1 MLCRVSPSC
10 LCFAAF
16 RRALLCGAVLCRARL
31 CCAVPRLSP
40 LSSHKAWRWQNQV
53 TSTPRISRGMAILC
67 ITAAT
72 DCHAL
77 MQHRLPARSKKC
89 AAVTWLRQTLSH
101 PLAECLS
108 RLAHP
113 AKRGGRSSAPPNSHI
128 PPRKHQN
135 TLLIK
140 YHMVRES
147 SHVWRASLLTVYSRA
162 ELRDDVLH
170 SLGKGVQRR
179 DSRNL
184 LVGLWAS

>member
-1 MLCRVSPSC
+1 MLCRVVLCRVSPSC

-67 ITAAT
+67 ITAAA

-89 AAVTWLRQTLSH
+89 APATWLRQTLSH
-101 PLAECLS
+101 PVAECLS
-108 RLAHP
+108 RLGHP

-128 PPRKHQN
+128 PPKIPETSEHPTHQ
-135 TLLIK
+135 IS
-140 YHMVRES
+140 HGARIFSRMARES
-147 SHVWRASLLTVYSRA
+147 SHCLQPCRAAR
-162 ELRDDVLH
+162 
-170 SLGKGVQRR
+170 
-179 DSRNL
+179 
-184 LVGLWAS
+184 